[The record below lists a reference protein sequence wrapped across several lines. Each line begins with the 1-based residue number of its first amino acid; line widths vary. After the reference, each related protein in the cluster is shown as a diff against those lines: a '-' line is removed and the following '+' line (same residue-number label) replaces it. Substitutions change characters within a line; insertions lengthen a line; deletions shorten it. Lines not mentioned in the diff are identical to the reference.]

1 MDQETLWKD
10 AVGLYDVRHYEE
22 ALPVIRKMAKKGNRE
37 ALRTLGK
44 MAYFGQGMKKDPALA
59 YESFYKAAI
68 DLDIEAVYMVG
79 RCLEEGV
86 GIPANPEKAF
96 EYYCASAVR
105 GSIEGQL
112 REAICHDEGIGT
124 PKNEQKAL
132 QIFVDLSKKAL
143 HPYATYRIG
152 MAYLNGKGVAK
163 SPENAFS
170 WLNKALSL
178 GSVDAM
184 NQFRLIGTRSK
195 KDDRTSKDIL
205 AIGTDLFR
213 GDRPKDAVSYLQIAA
228 QEGEKEALLL
238 LEEAYRLGRGV
249 AMSRET
255 AFAYAQKG
263 AELKD
268 PEAMFRLGTKYEQGD
283 GVLSSFPTAA
293 RWYEDAAKRGHS
305 AAAIEL
311 KGIRGW

>member
-1 MDQETLWKD
+1 MDQESMLKD
-10 AVGLYDVRHYEE
+10 AIGLFDVRHYEE

-44 MAYFGQGMKKDPALA
+44 MAYFGQGMKKDPPLA

-68 DLDIEAVYMVG
+68 ELDVEAVYMVG

-86 GIPANPEKAF
+86 GIPPNPEKAF
-96 EYYCASAVR
+96 EYYSASAVR

-112 REAICHDEGIGT
+112 REALCHDEGIGT

-132 QIFVDLSKKAL
+132 SLFVELSKKAL

-184 NQFRLIGTRSK
+184 NQFRLIGTKSK

-205 AIGTDLFR
+205 AIGVDLFG
-213 GDRPKDAVSYLQIAA
+213 GDRPRDAITYLQIAA
-228 QEGEKEALLL
+228 AEGEKAALLV

-249 AMSRET
+249 PLSKET

-263 AELKD
+263 AEMKD
-268 PEAMFRLGTKYEQGD
+268 PEAMFRLGLKYEQGE

-293 RWYEDAAKRGHS
+293 KWYEEAAKRGHS
-305 AAAIEL
+305 GAAIEL